1 MLSKMKK
8 TPVIYQL
15 TIDELCHQNTWNH
28 MVQHET
34 SQNNIFPFHWQRNHA
49 GLFSGIVLFKLND

>member
-28 MVQHET
+28 MAQHET
-34 SQNNIFPFHWQRNHA
+34 SQSNICPFH
-49 GLFSGIVLFKLND
+49 